1 MLPDT
6 QPNAATRVY
15 AKSLFDL
22 AFSQGGRAKVEEIM
36 DELEQIVELTR
47 VHPRFGDL
55 LASPAV
61 STDARAKSLSG
72 ILKGHVSDTTLK
84 FLLVLN
90 EKGRIAALSGV
101 CASFDEIVQQ
111 QFGLVEV
118 DVFTAQPAT
127 PDMVKGLT
135 DRLAHA
141 IGKSVV
147 VHTYTE
153 PDMIGGVKIKIGDQL
168 LDGSIAT
175 QLRKLKDKLQ
185 QDGASTV
192 RARMGRVLEG

>member
-22 AFSQGGRAKVEEIM
+22 AFAQGGRAKVEEVM

-61 STDARAKSLSG
+61 GVDARAKSLTS
-72 ILKGHVSDTTLK
+72 ILRGHVSDTTLR
-84 FLLVLN
+84 FMLVLN
-90 EKGRIAALSGV
+90 EKGRIGSIGGV
-101 CASFDEIVQQ
+101 CESLDEIVQQ

-118 DVFTAQPAT
+118 DIFTAEPAT
-127 PDMVKGLT
+127 PDMVRGLS
-135 DRLAHA
+135 DRLARA
-141 IGKSVV
+141 LGKSVV

-175 QLRKLKDKLQ
+175 QLRKLKDKLH
-185 QDGASTV
+185 QDGASSV